1 VVMGSGMNWF
11 ELNDAEQTDI
21 QFSAALTMDRV
32 RETHSW
38 IKTVIGIAEQQSF
51 FHWDLD
57 FGSVFAEGGFDLQ
70 IGNPPWVRP
79 RTDVD
84 AQLSEHDPWF
94 SLAHKPT
101 QATKNERRAQLLDS
115 SESAAITLSSGVSE
129 QVTLSEVLGDP
140 AQYPHLVNQQP
151 DLYRGFMERTWQ
163 NSSDD
168 GLICLVHPE
177 SHSTEQKA
185 APLPRGAYLRLR
197 RHSQF
202 INALMLFDIDDHVV
216 YGVHAYG
223 HRLETPYF
231 LN

>member
-1 VVMGSGMNWF
+1 LRLVMDAWCAMWFWPLTDADNAPDFDEWLDTLAAILGRTGKGSKNANQVVMGSGMNWF

-57 FGSVFAEGGFDLQ
+57 FGAVFAKGGFDLQ

-84 AQLSEHDPWF
+84 ALLSEHDPWF

-115 SESAAITLSSGVSE
+115 SEAAAITLDRKS
-129 QVTLSEVLGDP
+129 
-140 AQYPHLVNQQP
+140 
-151 DLYRGFMERTWQ
+151 
-163 NSSDD
+163 
-168 GLICLVHPE
+168 
-177 SHSTEQKA
+177 
-185 APLPRGAYLRLR
+185 
-197 RHSQF
+197 
-202 INALMLFDIDDHVV
+202 VV
-216 YGVHAYG
+216 
-223 HRLETPYF
+223 
-231 LN
+231 